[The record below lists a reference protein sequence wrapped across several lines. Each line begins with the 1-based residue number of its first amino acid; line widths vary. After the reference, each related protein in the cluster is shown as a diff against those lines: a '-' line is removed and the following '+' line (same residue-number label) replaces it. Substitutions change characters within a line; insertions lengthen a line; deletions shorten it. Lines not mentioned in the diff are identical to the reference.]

1 MSWLVAQRYSFD
13 LSSGRPGFNPQT
25 CSNYFFYIFQ
35 FFSMSFSLLCYFDYS
50 NIDVRNTT
58 KEFVSNFTNDWN
70 IGHLSL
76 KLWAVVSPK
85 GLDNYFRN
93 IPIWTRY
100 DPTINLAYDPS
111 LCYKVFCGYNSNK
124 MWAFNA
130 QAAGKKRCFIVLFI
144 LVYFYV
150 PPSYFLRGT
159 IFLVLEYCWFS
170 GFFYPP
176 FKIPHKSWL
185 QSLEKGGKSLRLELL
200 LLRLSYPM

>member
-124 MWAFNA
+124 MCNHLL
-130 QAAGKKRCFIVLFI
+130 G
-144 LVYFYV
+144 
-150 PPSYFLRGT
+150 
-159 IFLVLEYCWFS
+159 YCWGGRRRRLS
-170 GFFYPP
+170 ESSKRGLPALISP
-176 FKIPHKSWL
+176 FKLIPMM
-185 QSLEKGGKSLRLELL
+185 
-200 LLRLSYPM
+200 Y

>member
-76 KLWAVVSPK
+76 KLWAVVSSK

-124 MWAFNA
+124 MCHTSKELPCLQSICWSLDDVWFVKYLSRLTK
-130 QAAGKKRCFIVLFI
+130 QHMYKFI
-144 LVYFYV
+144 LVCALKFWPISENLV
-150 PPSYFLRGT
+150 AAICESYRELTERVKL
-159 IFLVLEYCWFS
+159 IRW
-170 GFFYPP
+170 
-176 FKIPHKSWL
+176 
-185 QSLEKGGKSLRLELL
+185 EK
-200 LLRLSYPM
+200 

>member
-85 GLDNYFRN
+85 GLDNYFCT

-124 MWAFNA
+124 MCVRLVTWQIRRNF
-130 QAAGKKRCFIVLFI
+130 VLVGI
-144 LVYFYV
+144 DG
-150 PPSYFLRGT
+150 S
-159 IFLVLEYCWFS
+159 
-170 GFFYPP
+170 
-176 FKIPHKSWL
+176 
-185 QSLEKGGKSLRLELL
+185 KSLKKIYGKQIFK
-200 LLRLSYPM
+200 SSQIQNPKMT

>member
-1 MSWLVAQRYSFD
+1 MWNAPQSLFITFYTITSMSWLVAQRYSFD

-76 KLWAVVSPK
+76 KLWAMVSPK
-85 GLDNYFRN
+85 GLDNYFHT

-124 MWAFNA
+124 MCCWSFFWPKLHSPRHC
-130 QAAGKKRCFIVLFI
+130 AASGLNYAIDDF
-144 LVYFYV
+144 
-150 PPSYFLRGT
+150 T
-159 IFLVLEYCWFS
+159 LE
-170 GFFYPP
+170 
-176 FKIPHKSWL
+176 
-185 QSLEKGGKSLRLELL
+185 
-200 LLRLSYPM
+200 

>member
-35 FFSMSFSLLCYFDYS
+35 SFSISFSLLCYFDYS

-76 KLWAVVSPK
+76 KLWAVVSSK

-124 MWAFNA
+124 MCDIPRILIEKWCFDNSKKPTSSF
-130 QAAGKKRCFIVLFI
+130 KKRRI
-144 LVYFYV
+144 L
-150 PPSYFLRGT
+150 LM
-159 IFLVLEYCWFS
+159 LQ
-170 GFFYPP
+170 
-176 FKIPHKSWL
+176 KS
-185 QSLEKGGKSLRLELL
+185 KA
-200 LLRLSYPM
+200 